1 MYKQQ
6 WRLSNDTDKLHLTL
20 DRIIGFISNCDT
32 KVSFWFSF
40 FGAILTILS
49 TLKTP
54 TTEFIKS
61 VFCANPRNR
70 TDEVVLF
77 IFMLIFLVSAICFI
91 IGLYFLSKALMAKI
105 TNNEDRKSNIFF
117 GHIASNRNQQAYL
130 KCLKATN
137 LNKYIEDLVSQ
148 IYINS
153 KICEQKFKNYNKG
166 VKISGISIIFLLVSW
181 LYIFQK

>member
-1 MYKQQ
+1 
-6 WRLSNDTDKLHLTL
+6 
-20 DRIIGFISNCDT
+20 
-32 KVSFWFSF
+32 
-40 FGAILTILS
+40 
-49 TLKTP
+49 
-54 TTEFIKS
+54 
-61 VFCANPRNR
+61 
-70 TDEVVLF
+70 
-77 IFMLIFLVSAICFI
+77 
-91 IGLYFLSKALMAKI
+91 MAKI

-117 GHIASNRNQQAYL
+117 GHIALHENQQAYW

-166 VKISGISIIFLLVSW
+166 VKMSGISIIFLLVSW

>member
-1 MYKQQ
+1 MYKRQ
-6 WRLSNDTDKLHLTL
+6 WRLSSDTDKLHLTL

-40 FGAILTILS
+40 FGVILTILS

-54 TTEFIKS
+54 TKEAITSIL
-61 VFCANPRNR
+61 CATPRNI
-70 TDEVVLF
+70 TGEAI
-77 IFMLIFLVSAICFI
+77 IFVFFVSAIFFV
-91 IGLYFLSKALMAKI
+91 IGIYFLSRALIAKI

-117 GHIASNRNQQAYL
+117 GHIASHRNQQAYL
-130 KCLKATN
+130 SDLKSID

-166 VKISGISIIFLLVSW
+166 VKMSGISIIFLLISW

>member
-6 WRLSNDTDKLHLTL
+6 WRLSSDTDKLHLTL

-40 FGAILTILS
+40 FGVILSILS

-54 TTEFIKS
+54 TVEFIKN
-61 VFCANPRNR
+61 VFCENPRNR
-70 TDEVVLF
+70 MDEIILF
-77 IFMLIFLVSAICFI
+77 VFMLIFLISIIFFI
-91 IGLYFLSKALMAKI
+91 TGLYYLSKALMART

-130 KCLKATN
+130 NRLEATN

-166 VKISGISIIFLLVSW
+166 VKISGISIIFLLISW

>member
-1 MYKQQ
+1 M
-6 WRLSNDTDKLHLTL
+6 
-20 DRIIGFISNCDT
+20 F
-32 KVSFWFSF
+32 
-40 FGAILTILS
+40 
-49 TLKTP
+49 
-54 TTEFIKS
+54 
-61 VFCANPRNR
+61 FCANPRNR

-130 KCLKATN
+130 NRLEATN

-166 VKISGISIIFLLVSW
+166 VKISWYKHYFFIGFVALHFSEIGDNNVRV
-181 LYIFQK
+181 